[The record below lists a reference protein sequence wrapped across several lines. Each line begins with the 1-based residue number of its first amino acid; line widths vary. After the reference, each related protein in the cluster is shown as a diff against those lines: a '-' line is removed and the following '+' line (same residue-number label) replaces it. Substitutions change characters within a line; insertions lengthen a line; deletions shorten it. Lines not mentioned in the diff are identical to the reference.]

1 MSALFEVDQNP
12 LNILEQKKYNVK
24 EAAALLDMSVNT
36 LNKLCKRG
44 DGPNELTIAGNR
56 KFLEKELERWI
67 IDQNPQLKEQFL
79 VMESARTAMERHIK
93 NTEARKAKK
102 LKEAA

>member
-1 MSALFEVDQNP
+1 MFAIDQNP
-12 LNILEQKKYNVK
+12 LNILEQKKYNIK
-24 EAAALLDMSVNT
+24 EAAAMLDMSVNT

-44 DGPNELTIAGNR
+44 DGPNEISIAGNR

-79 VMESARTAMERHIK
+79 VMESARRAIEK
-93 NTEARKAKK
+93 QK
-102 LKEAA
+102 LKMAKMQAVA